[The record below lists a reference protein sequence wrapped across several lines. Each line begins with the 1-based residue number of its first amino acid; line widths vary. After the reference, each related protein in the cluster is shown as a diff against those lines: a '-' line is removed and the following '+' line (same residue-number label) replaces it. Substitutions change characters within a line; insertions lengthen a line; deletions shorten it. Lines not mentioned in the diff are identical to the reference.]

1 MAKGANFPVISIDE
15 GGVGNPGKG
24 KVQVLQRI
32 HCLHLQKV
40 QQTTLSCGMWHVT
53 KAELGHHE
61 RVAEIKEH
69 NSEIGLPVSQV
80 EI

>member
-1 MAKGANFPVISIDE
+1 MFAFAKGAADDIV
-15 GGVGNPGKG
+15 
-24 KVQVLQRI
+24 
-32 HCLHLQKV
+32 
-40 QQTTLSCGMWHVT
+40 MWHVT

-69 NSEIGLPVSQV
+69 NSEIGLPVSQA